1 MRAALCS
8 PHRKGERQLEEAAL
22 NTGWAGVGGAGS
34 PPTVLLIEDD
44 PGDALLIR
52 EALAEAAPDLGL
64 REVRT
69 LTDAVERLPDGIACA
84 LLDLGLPDATGLDGV
99 RRLRAGAP
107 TIAVVVITG
116 RDDEQL
122 GIEALGAG
130 AHDYLVKGRV
140 EPEVLARAVR
150 YAIERRRAELSE
162 HELLEAR
169 LQARENARLERGLLP
184 TALIEDS
191 RLRLTADYRPG
202 RRRALLGGDF
212 YDAVELD
219 DGRVHLMIGD
229 VCGHGPDEAALGA
242 CLRAAWRALTLAG
255 RPPHEVMATLHR
267 MLPHERH
274 EPDVF
279 ATLCTL
285 EIAPD
290 RSAASIRSAGHQA
303 PILIDRGGVSVIDV
317 PSGAPP
323 LGILEQSEWPA
334 AQAELRGPW
343 SLLLYT
349 DGLVEGKIGAGH
361 ERLGEERLVSMIERQ
376 LATTTAWPDDAQA
389 LIDRLIAEVEELNG
403 EPLTDDLAVL
413 LLSSSG
419 APA

>member
-1 MRAALCS
+1 VRDALETAAPELELREAGTLAAAL
-8 PHRKGERQLEEAAL
+8 
-22 NTGWAGVGGAGS
+22 
-34 PPTVLLIEDD
+34 D
-44 PGDALLIR
+44 
-52 EALAEAAPDLGL
+52 
-64 REVRT
+64 
-69 LTDAVERLPDGIACA
+69 RLPDGVACA
-84 LLDLGLPDATGLDGV
+84 LLDLGLPDAIGLAGV
-99 RRLRAGAP
+99 RRLRERAP
-107 TIAVVVITG
+107 AIAVVVLTG

-130 AHDYLVKGRV
+130 AQDYLVKGRV
-140 EPEVLARAVR
+140 EPEVLARAIR

-184 TALIEDS
+184 TALIADP

-219 DGRVHLMIGD
+219 DGSVHLMIGD

-242 CLRAAWRALTLAG
+242 CLRAAWRALTLAAH
-255 RPPHEVMATLHR
+255 PPQEVMATLHR

-279 ATLCTL
+279 ATMCTL

-290 RSAASIRSAGHQA
+290 RRSASVRTAGHQA
-303 PILIDRGGVSVIDV
+303 PILIDRNGVSVVDV
-317 PSGAPP
+317 ATGAPP
-323 LGILEQSEWPA
+323 LGIFEQSDWPGQRLA
-334 AQAELRGPW
+334 LEEAW

-349 DGLVEGKIGAGH
+349 DGLIEGRIGSGH
-361 ERLGEERLVSMIERQ
+361 ERLGEQRLVELIGRHVAASSS
-376 LATTTAWPDDAQA
+376 WPEDDRE
-389 LIDRLIAEVEELNG
+389 LLGRLIAEVEQLNG

-419 APA
+419 PAA

>member
-1 MRAALCS
+1 M
-8 PHRKGERQLEEAAL
+8 
-22 NTGWAGVGGAGS
+22 
-34 PPTVLLIEDD
+34 LLIEDD

-52 EALAEAAPDLGL
+52 EALTEAAPELEL
-64 REVRT
+64 REAST
-69 LTDAVERLPDGIACA
+69 LAEATAQLPDGVACA

-99 RRLRAGAP
+99 RRLRSQAP
-107 TIAVVVITG
+107 QIAVVVITG

-130 AHDYLVKGRV
+130 AHDYLVKGQV
-140 EPEVLARAVR
+140 APGVLARAVR

-169 LQARENARLERGLLP
+169 LQASENVRLERGLLP

-191 RLRLTADYRPG
+191 RLRLTAAYRPG

-219 DGRVHLMIGD
+219 DGTVHLMIGD

-242 CLRAAWRALTLAG
+242 SLRAAWRALTLAS
-255 RPPHEVMATLHR
+255 RPPQEVMATLHR

-274 EPDVF
+274 APDVF

-285 EIAPD
+285 EIGPD
-290 RSAASIRSAGHQA
+290 RDAASIRCAGHHA
-303 PILIDRGGVSVIDV
+303 PILIAGDGVSVVDV
-317 PSGAPP
+317 PAGAPP

-334 AQAELRGPW
+334 ARTELGSPW

-361 ERLGEERLVSMIERQ
+361 ERLGEQRLVAMIERR
-376 LATTTAWPDDAQA
+376 LATATDWPADARALVDD
-389 LIDRLIAEVEELNG
+389 LIAEVERLNG

-413 LLSSSG
+413 LLSSGG
-419 APA
+419 AAA

>member
-1 MRAALCS
+1 M
-8 PHRKGERQLEEAAL
+8 
-22 NTGWAGVGGAGS
+22 
-34 PPTVLLIEDD
+34 
-44 PGDALLIR
+44 
-52 EALAEAAPDLGL
+52 
-64 REVRT
+64 
-69 LTDAVERLPDGIACA
+69 
-84 LLDLGLPDATGLDGV
+84 
-99 RRLRAGAP
+99 RRLRQQDP
-107 TIAVVVITG
+107 SIAVVVLTG

-130 AHDYLVKGRV
+130 AQDYLVKGRV

-162 HELLEAR
+162 QELLEAR

-184 TALIEDS
+184 TALIGDP

-219 DGRVHLMIGD
+219 DGSVHLMIGD

-242 CLRAAWRALTLAG
+242 CLRAAWRALTLAAH
-255 RPPHEVMATLHR
+255 PPQEVLATLHR

-285 EIAPD
+285 AIDPD
-290 RSAASIRSAGHQA
+290 RSGASIRLAGHQA
-303 PILIDRGGVSVIDV
+303 PILIDAGGVSVLDV
-317 PSGAPP
+317 PTGAPP
-323 LGILEQSEWPA
+323 LGIFDQSEWPA
-334 AQAELRGPW
+334 ERRSLNGPW

-361 ERLGEERLVSMIERQ
+361 ERLGERRLVEMIERHVA
-376 LATTTAWPDDAQA
+376 ATASWRDDPKR
-389 LIDRLIAEVEELNG
+389 LLDGLIAEVEELNG

-413 LLSSSG
+413 LLSSS
-419 APA
+419 ASAA

>member
-1 MRAALCS
+1 MRQA
-8 PHRKGERQLEEAAL
+8 
-22 NTGWAGVGGAGS
+22 
-34 PPTVLLIEDD
+34 VLLIEDD

-52 EALAEAAPDLGL
+52 EALTEAAPELEL
-64 REVRT
+64 REART
-69 LTDAVERLPDGIACA
+69 LAEATAQLPDGIACA

-99 RRLRAGAP
+99 RRLRKLVP
-107 TIAVVVITG
+107 QIAVVVITG

-140 EPEVLARAVR
+140 EPGVLARAVR

-162 HELLEAR
+162 QELLEAR
-169 LQARENARLERGLLP
+169 LQASENARLERGLLP
-184 TALIEDS
+184 TALIRDP
-191 RLRLTADYRPG
+191 RLRLTAAYRPG

-219 DGRVHLMIGD
+219 DGTVHLMIGD

-242 CLRAAWRALTLAG
+242 SLRAAWRALTLASH
-255 RPPHEVMATLHR
+255 PPHEALATLHR

-274 EPDVF
+274 APDVF

-285 EIAPD
+285 AVSPD
-290 RSAASIRSAGHQA
+290 HDAASIHVAGHQA
-303 PILIDRGGVSVIDV
+303 PILIDAGGVSTVDV
-317 PSGAPP
+317 AAGAPP
-323 LGILEQSEWPA
+323 LGILDQSDWPA
-334 AQAELRGPW
+334 TSVQLSGDW

-361 ERLGEERLVSMIERQ
+361 ERLGEQRLVAMIERH
-376 LATTTAWPDDAQA
+376 LATATDWPNDAQA
-389 LIDRLIAEVEELNG
+389 LVDGLIAEAEQLNG
-403 EPLTDDLAVL
+403 EPLTDDLALL

-419 APA
+419 AAE

>member
-1 MRAALCS
+1 VRGALETAAPELELREAGTLAAAL
-8 PHRKGERQLEEAAL
+8 GQ
-22 NTGWAGVGGAGS
+22 
-34 PPTVLLIEDD
+34 
-44 PGDALLIR
+44 
-52 EALAEAAPDLGL
+52 
-64 REVRT
+64 
-69 LTDAVERLPDGIACA
+69 LPDGVACA
-84 LLDLGLPDATGLDGV
+84 LLDLGLPDAIGLAGV
-99 RRLRAGAP
+99 RRLRDRAP
-107 TIAVVVITG
+107 AIAVVVLTG

-130 AHDYLVKGRV
+130 AQDYLVKGRV
-140 EPEVLARAVR
+140 EPEVLARAIR

-184 TALIEDS
+184 TALIGDP

-212 YDAVELD
+212 YDAVELQN
-219 DGRVHLMIGD
+219 GAVHLMIGD

-242 CLRAAWRALTLAG
+242 CLRAAWRALTLACH
-255 RPPHEVMATLHR
+255 PPHEVMATLHR

-274 EPDVF
+274 QPDVF

-285 EIAPD
+285 EIDPD
-290 RSAASIRSAGHQA
+290 RSSADIRTAGHQA
-303 PILIDRGGVSVIDV
+303 PIVIDRHGVSMVDV
-317 PSGAPP
+317 PHGAPP
-323 LGILEQSEWPA
+323 LGIFEQSEWPA
-334 AQAELRGPW
+334 QRQALEAPW

-349 DGLVEGKIGAGH
+349 DGLIEGRVGPGH
-361 ERLGEERLVSMIERQ
+361 ERLGEQRLVEMIERH
-376 LATTTAWPDDAQA
+376 LAVSPDWPSDGKG
-389 LIDRLIAEVEELNG
+389 LLDRLISEVEELNG

-419 APA
+419 ASA